1 MQLVKQQENKMTE
14 PNKKYITDVKGNK
27 TAVILDLKTYEQL
40 VEEIDELNCALGYD
54 HAKKENAKDI
64 ANGNVTTLDKFIAK
78 QNSKKTQKK
87 VKV

>member
-1 MQLVKQQENKMTE
+1 MTE
-14 PNKKYITDVKGNK
+14 PNRKYITDVKGNK
-27 TAVILDLKTYEQL
+27 TAVILDLKAYEQL

-64 ANGNVTTLDKFIAK
+64 VNGNVTTLDKFMTK